1 MLEGQ
6 QDHLINAIETTYAIS
21 AARKQNLTATSN
33 EPTQQSIIKDEP
45 SLAFAEPEKI
55 QLRGLAQQSQLHFV
69 VR

>member
-21 AARKQNLTATSN
+21 AAHKQNLTATSN
-33 EPTQQSIIKDEP
+33 EPLLD
-45 SLAFAEPEKI
+45 FAEQEKT
-55 QLRGLAQQSQLHFV
+55 QLRSLAQQSQLHFV